1 MNAIKSIVAIV
12 LTVAAAGA
20 FAQEATVDTAVHKS
34 IASRQEVRD
43 GAIAARVAGTIG
55 YGEAAGHDFSTRER
69 STLSRVQV
77 VAEAR
82 EAQRLGVTQS
92 GEVQRFATPSQLES
106 IARAGQIAAS
116 TMTATR

>member
-1 MNAIKSIVAIV
+1 MNTIKSIVAIAA
-12 LTVAAAGA
+12 TVVAAGA
-20 FAQEATVDTAVHKS
+20 FAQEATIDTTVHKS
-34 IASRQEVRD
+34 IASRQEVRE
-43 GAIAARVAGTIG
+43 GAIAARIAGTIG
-55 YGEAAGHDFSTRER
+55 YGEAAGHDFSTRAR

-106 IARAGQIAAS
+106 IARAGQIAVS